1 MYYFVRETIQG
12 KGFQQEGQGFAS
24 NIEFLSELI
33 DGRVNI
39 DGMKG
44 FDVHLG
50 DTFKVQCDQKYAL
63 RGIKFIV

>member
-1 MYYFVRETIQG
+1 MYYLVREPIQG
-12 KGFQQEGQGFAS
+12 KGFQSEGQGYAKQ
-24 NIEFLSELI
+24 IEFLSELI

-44 FDVHLG
+44 FDIHLG
-50 DTFKVQCDQKYAL
+50 DTFKVTLDPQFAL